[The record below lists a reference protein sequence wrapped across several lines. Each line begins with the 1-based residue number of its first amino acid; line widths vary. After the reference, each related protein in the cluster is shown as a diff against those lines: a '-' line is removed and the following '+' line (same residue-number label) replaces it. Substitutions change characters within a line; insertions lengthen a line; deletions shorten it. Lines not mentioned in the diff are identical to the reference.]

1 MRRTW
6 DVPGE
11 SLTSVKHLSSWSH
24 RQLILAR
31 YTERSGDVT
40 GARPCQKEEEMT
52 EHAKMVSVGPQRRIV
67 LPEVTWES
75 ISEPGA
81 YLEVGTGDL
90 YRIPAAGRIRERARQ

>member
-1 MRRTW
+1 M
-6 DVPGE
+6 
-11 SLTSVKHLSSWSH
+11 
-24 RQLILAR
+24 A
-31 YTERSGDVT
+31 
-40 GARPCQKEEEMT
+40 

-90 YRIPAAGRIRERARQ
+90 YRIPKEALLQGGSPLIHKESTGAARLVQLSGNPFITTLAARMLACEHNIEPNF